1 MKRKLHQ
8 AVSKEHPGLQ
18 LQAELAGHAPIAP
31 FIGVFD
37 LLSATIASRHSFNLF
52 LSGFG
57 FAASHYGL
65 PDLGYIS
72 WSDMVDEAWRIRQ
85 ILPEHKLLVDVDDG
99 YADTGTICY
108 VTRQLDR
115 MGAAMIMLE
124 DQARPRR
131 CGHYD
136 GKVLLPLDDYLQKL
150 NAVLSQRQDIRVL
163 ARTDASG
170 DEIFRRVEAISNTDA
185 DVLLVDGVRDLEI
198 LRKVSAITNKPLLFN
213 QIAGGKSP
221 RTTLTELREAG
232 AGLVLYSTP
241 CLFAAQSAMDDALT
255 EIFLDDGRLPDTSRG
270 RAVGVQQCTQQ
281 LLYNL
286 PAAGIG
292 ESHATSGP
300 ASLPAA
306 TSDSAAAKAAAA

>member
-1 MKRKLHQ
+1 MKRTLHQ
-8 AVSKEHPGLQ
+8 AGFSEHPGLQ
-18 LQAELAGHAPIAP
+18 LKAEFSAPAPISP

-72 WSDMVDEAWRIRQ
+72 WSEMVDEAWRIRQ
-85 ILPEHKLLVDVDDG
+85 ILPQHKLLVDVDDG
-99 YADTGTICY
+99 YADTGTLCY

-136 GKVLLPLDDYLQKL
+136 GKALLRLDDYLHKL
-150 NAVLSQRQDIRVL
+150 NAVLSQRQGIRVL
-163 ARTDASG
+163 ARTDAAG
-170 DEIFRRVEAISNTDA
+170 DEIFRRVEAISKTDA

-198 LRKVSAITNKPLLFN
+198 LRKVSAMTDKPLLFN

-232 AGLVLYSTP
+232 ADLVLYSTP

-286 PAAGIG
+286 PAAGIS
-292 ESHATSGP
+292 ESHATSGS
-300 ASLPAA
+300 AVVAA
-306 TSDSAAAKAAAA
+306 GTSDGAAAKAAAA